1 MNIRGCLG
9 THSKLV
15 RRFLSEDSGASL
27 IEYALVACL
36 VGLAAVAGLSNISAA
51 VQNAVW
57 VGINKVYNAY
67 ASQ

>member
-1 MNIRGCLG
+1 MNAKGCPG
-9 THSKLV
+9 GDRELV
-15 RRFLSEDSGASL
+15 RQFLCEDSGASL

-36 VGLAAVAGLSNISAA
+36 IGLAAVAGLSNVSTAL
-51 VQNAVW
+51 QNSVW